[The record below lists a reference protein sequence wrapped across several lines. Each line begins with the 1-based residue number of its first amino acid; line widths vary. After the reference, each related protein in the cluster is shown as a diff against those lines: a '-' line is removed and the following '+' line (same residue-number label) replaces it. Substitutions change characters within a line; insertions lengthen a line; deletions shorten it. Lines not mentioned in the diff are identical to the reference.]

1 MTDNE
6 ALDIISEGFWSGDGL
21 SIATDGY
28 WLIELIIEDI
38 DGTKKKVTI
47 PYQMSDKV
55 TVDDIYL
62 RVLIVLKAFLI
73 CH

>member
-6 ALDIISEGFWSGDGL
+6 SLDIITEGFWSTDDL

-28 WLIELIIEDI
+28 WLIELIIEDL
-38 DGTKKKVTI
+38 DGSQKKLMI
-47 PYQMSDKV
+47 PYLVSDKV
-55 TVDDIYL
+55 TQDDIYL
-62 RVLIVLKAFLI
+62 RILIVLKAFLI